1 VGGAEQTNRQYLHA
15 TTTAA
20 TVTPTKTQAK
30 SSKVKISG
38 NVERILN

>member
-1 VGGAEQTNRQYLHA
+1 MGDVEQSKKQYLHA
-15 TTTAA
+15 TTTTA